1 MLENEIKAIIAK
13 ELEIK
18 VEEIHNNDEF
28 IETLCADSLDMVEL
42 AMKLEERYNISVPD
56 EDLKIKNL
64 ITVNDIIK
72 YVEMKTQ

>member
-1 MLENEIKAIIAK
+1 MLENEVKTIIAK

-18 VEEIHNNDEF
+18 VEEIHNNDEL

-42 AMKLEERYNISVPD
+42 AMKLEEHYNISVPD
-56 EDLKIKNL
+56 EDLKNL
-64 ITVNDIIK
+64 VTVNDIIK

>member
-18 VEEIHNNDEF
+18 IEEIHNNDEL

-56 EDLKIKNL
+56 EDLKNL

>member
-42 AMKLEERYNISVPD
+42 AMRLEERYNISVPD
-56 EDLKIKNL
+56 EDLKNL

>member
-56 EDLKIKNL
+56 EDLKNL